1 MGEMEEEEFEQQR
14 QQNSIAAASSNFEVT
29 GASGNNIAS
38 RKHSPGMDSLQHT
51 KTPCRK
57 VSPTVSF
64 GPQTITAASSIKGS
78 PILSSR
84 TTKRSTV
91 DVLHRFAQDLCAV
104 NSSGRRAKF
113 HKFSLGEERWKWNS
127 LDGNTCEPR
136 TSKSLPISGRPSSAH
151 HTQHNHNYQHLNNLL
166 PGRDLVC
173 SPTPIAEDGPISW
186 QPGFAEVLGKPKG
199 ALLLTNNNF
208 KLLKSFLPFSNLSS
222 T

>member
-14 QQNSIAAASSNFEVT
+14 QQNSNAAQSSNFEVT

-38 RKHSPGMDSLQHT
+38 RKHSPGMDSLQHA

-113 HKFSLGEERWKWNS
+113 HNFLWVKK
-127 LDGNTCEPR
+127 DGNGILWTGILV
-136 TSKSLPISGRPSSAH
+136 SLERASHCPFPVVLLQP
-151 HTQHNHNYQHLNNLL
+151 TTLNIII
-166 PGRDLVC
+166 
-173 SPTPIAEDGPISW
+173 T
-186 QPGFAEVLGKPKG
+186 
-199 ALLLTNNNF
+199 TNI
-208 KLLKSFLPFSNLSS
+208 
-222 T
+222 